1 MRRLA
6 ALALLFGL
14 LGATPLSAQSFPSR
28 PVTVLVSAAAGGVTD
43 VVARAIGQK
52 LSEMWGQPVIIE
64 NKGGAAHMLAAQAVA
79 KAAPDGHTLLVAE
92 AGTFVLNPSLYS
104 KEKLGYDVDKELVPV
119 TGLVRIYQ
127 ALIASN
133 DLPAATIGEVV
144 ALARG
149 RGRASS
155 PTAPPASARRRT
167 STWSSSRTWRASGCR
182 RSIIAGRRLRSTTS
196 WRATSS

>member
-1 MRRLA
+1 MSTRLEPMA
-6 ALALLFGL
+6 ALLDRQRERAALDGL
-14 LGATPLSAQSFPSR
+14 LGDLRSGRGRALMVRGEAGVGKAAQSFPSR
-28 PVTVLVSAAAGGVTD
+28 PVPDLVSAAAGGVTD

-64 NKGGAAHMLAAQAVA
+64 NKGGAAHMLDAQAVA

-133 DLPAATIGEVV
+133 DLP
-144 ALARG
+144 
-149 RGRASS
+149 
-155 PTAPPASARRRT
+155 
-167 STWSSSRTWRASGCR
+167 
-182 RSIIAGRRLRSTTS
+182 
-196 WRATSS
+196 